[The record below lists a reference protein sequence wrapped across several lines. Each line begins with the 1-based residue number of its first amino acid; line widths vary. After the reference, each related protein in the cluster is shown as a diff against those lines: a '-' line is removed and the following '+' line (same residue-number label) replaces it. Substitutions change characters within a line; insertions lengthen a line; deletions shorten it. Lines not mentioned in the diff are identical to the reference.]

1 MRWILAL
8 ASLPVFA
15 CPQLAGTYL
24 NCRSTTGATSGVTDL
39 VVTQQGITYVVS
51 ATENSTHERMTET
64 FVANGVPAQNTRVIP
79 RINVRAN
86 TTITTTC
93 DGQVLKASGV
103 ARSAGLPVG
112 DAAVEV
118 RRRGRGLEVRATGR
132 LAGIP
137 VSDTL
142 ICE

>member
-8 ASLPVFA
+8 ISLPVFA

-24 NCRSTTGATSGVTDL
+24 NCRSTTGNTSGVTDL
-39 VVTQQGITYVVS
+39 VVTQQGVTYVVS
-51 ATENSTHERMTET
+51 GIENSTHERMTET
-64 FVANGVPAQNTRVIP
+64 FVANGMPLQNTRLIP
-79 RINVRAN
+79 RLNVRAN

-93 DGQVLKASGV
+93 EGQMLKATGF
-103 ARSAGLPVG
+103 ARSVGMPVG
-112 DAAVEV
+112 DATVEV

-132 LAGIP
+132 LMGVP